1 MRAGKVIIA
10 TLCASALA
18 ACTPLPE
25 NTADGRVDEPL
36 PPTTTTTAPS
46 LSPRPEEIRLDDVD
60 PCAVLSADQRVQ
72 LSLDNPPNAYVE
84 SSFGNAKA
92 CTMRSNI
99 SGNVVRLAL
108 VTVEGVG
115 VWLSENAQ
123 VDAKPTTVAGFPGLT
138 VRTPGMD
145 NVCNVEVD
153 IADGQFLDVMFRD
166 GGNEKQAKQDTLCLG
181 AQRAAEAAVAGL
193 RQQR

>member
-1 MRAGKVIIA
+1 MRAARSIVA
-10 TLCASALA
+10 LTASALV
-18 ACTPLPE
+18 ACTPTPE
-25 NTADGRVDEPL
+25 EKADGHVEEAL
-36 PPTTTTTAPS
+36 SVTTTTTLS
-46 LSPRPEEIRLDDVD
+46 LPPRPKAVPLDGLD
-60 PCAVLSADQRVQ
+60 PCDVLSTEQRLR
-72 LSLDNPPNAYVE
+72 LSLDNPPSSYVE

-123 VDAKPTTVAGFPGLT
+123 VDARVTAVAGFPALT

-145 NVCNVEVD
+145 DVCNVEVD
-153 IADGQFLDVMFRD
+153 VADGQFLDVMFRD
-166 GGNEKQAKQDTLCLG
+166 GGNRTRVKQDVLCQG

-193 RQQR
+193 LQRG

>member
-1 MRAGKVIIA
+1 MRAAHVITA
-10 TLCASALA
+10 TLCALVLA
-18 ACTPLPE
+18 ACTPFPE
-25 NTADGRVDEPL
+25 KKADRVDEPL
-36 PPTTTTTAPS
+36 PATTTTTLS
-46 LSPRPEEIRLDDVD
+46 LPPRPQAIRLDDLD
-60 PCAVLSADQRVQ
+60 PCAVLSADQRMS
-72 LSLDNPPNAYVE
+72 LSLDNPPSAYVDTA
-84 SSFGNAKA
+84 FGNAKA

-123 VDAKPTTVAGFPGLT
+123 VDAQPTTVAGFPGLT

-153 IADGQFLDVMFRD
+153 VADGQFLDVMFRD
-166 GGNEKQAKQDTLCLG
+166 GGNETAAKQDTLCLG

-193 RQQR
+193 LQRR

>member
-1 MRAGKVIIA
+1 MRAARVIIA
-10 TLCASALA
+10 ALCATALA
-18 ACTPLPE
+18 ACTPHPQ
-25 NTADGRVDEPL
+25 NKADGRTDDQVPA
-36 PPTTTTTAPS
+36 TTTTMPS
-46 LSPRPEEIRLDDVD
+46 LPPRPAEILLDDVD
-60 PCAVLSADQRVQ
+60 PCAVLSPEQRVQ
-72 LSLDNPPNAYVE
+72 LSLDNPPSAYLE

-123 VDAKPTTVAGFPGLT
+123 VDARPTTVSGFPGLT
-138 VRTPGMD
+138 VRTPGME

-153 IADGQFLDVMFRD
+153 VAEGQFLDVMFRD
-166 GGNEKQAKQDTLCLG
+166 GGNEMMAKQDTLCQG
-181 AQRAAEAAVAGL
+181 AQRAAESAITGL
-193 RQQR
+193 LQQH

>member
-1 MRAGKVIIA
+1 MRGARVLTA
-10 TLCASALA
+10 TLCALA
-18 ACTPLPE
+18 MASCTPAPE
-25 NTADGRVDEPL
+25 KKADGRVDEPL
-36 PPTTTTTAPS
+36 PATPTTEAS
-46 LSPRPEEIRLDDVD
+46 LPPRPRELRLDDVD
-60 PCAVLSADQRVQ
+60 PCAVLSPEQRIA
-72 LSLDNPPNAYVE
+72 LNLDNPPSAYVE
-84 SSFGNAKA
+84 TSFGNAKA

-108 VTVEGVG
+108 VTVEGVD

-123 VDAKPTTVAGFPGLT
+123 VHAVRTTVAGFTGLT

-153 IADGQFLDVMFRD
+153 VAEGQFLDVMFRD
-166 GGNEKQAKQDTLCLG
+166 GGNETAAKQDTLCQG

-193 RQQR
+193 LQRR

>member
-1 MRAGKVIIA
+1 MRGARVLTA
-10 TLCASALA
+10 AVCAMALA
-18 ACTPLPE
+18 SCTPVPE
-25 NTADGRVDEPL
+25 QKADRVDAPLDATTATVPSL
-36 PPTTTTTAPS
+36 PPR
-46 LSPRPEEIRLDDVD
+46 PREVRLDDVD
-60 PCAVLSADQRVQ
+60 PCAVLTPEQRLA
-72 LSLDNPPNAYVE
+72 LSLDNPPSAYVE
-84 SSFGNAKA
+84 ASFGNAKA

-123 VDAKPTTVAGFPGLT
+123 LDAVQTTVAGFPALT

-153 IADGQFLDVMFRD
+153 VAEGQFLDVMFRD
-166 GGNEKQAKQDTLCLG
+166 GGNEKAAKQDTLCQG

-193 RQQR
+193 LQRR

>member
-1 MRAGKVIIA
+1 MRAARMIIA
-10 TLCASALA
+10 ALAALALA
-18 ACTPLPE
+18 ACTPFPE
-25 NTADGRVDEPL
+25 KKADGRVDEPL
-36 PPTTTTTAPS
+36 PATTTPVLS
-46 LSPRPEEIRLDDVD
+46 LPPRPEEIPLDDVD
-60 PCAVLSADQRVQ
+60 PCAVLSAEQRVA
-72 LSLDNPPNAYVE
+72 LSLDNAPSAYVE
-84 SSFGNAKA
+84 TSFGNAKA

-123 VDAKPTTVAGFPGLT
+123 VEATETTISGFPALT

-153 IADGQFLDVMFRD
+153 VAEGQFLDVLFRD
-166 GGNEKQAKQDTLCLG
+166 GGNETAAKQDTLCQG
-181 AQRAAEAAVAGL
+181 AQRVAEAAVAGL
-193 RQQR
+193 RQRR

>member
-1 MRAGKVIIA
+1 MRVARVIIA
-10 TLCASALA
+10 ALCASAMA
-18 ACTPLPE
+18 ACTPVPE
-25 NTADGRVDEPL
+25 RKADGRADEPL
-36 PPTTTTTAPS
+36 PATTTTTLS
-46 LSPRPEEIRLDDVD
+46 LPPRPRNILLDDVD

-72 LSLDNPPNAYVE
+72 LSLDNPPSAYVE
-84 SSFGNAKA
+84 ASFGNAKA

-123 VDAKPTTVAGFPGLT
+123 VDAEPTTVSGYPGLT
-138 VRTPGMD
+138 VRTPGLD

-153 IADGQFLDVMFRD
+153 VAEGQFLDVMFRD
-166 GGNEKQAKQDTLCLG
+166 GGNEIAAKQDTLCQG

-193 RQQR
+193 LQRR

>member
-1 MRAGKVIIA
+1 MRGARVLTA
-10 TLCASALA
+10 TLCALA
-18 ACTPLPE
+18 MASCTPVPE
-25 NTADGRVDEPL
+25 KKADGRVDEP
-36 PPTTTTTAPS
+36 PAATTTTAPS
-46 LSPRPEEIRLDDVD
+46 LPPRPQEIRLDDVD
-60 PCAVLSADQRVQ
+60 PCAVLSPDQRIA
-72 LSLDNPPNAYVE
+72 LSLDNPPSGYVE
-84 SSFGNAKA
+84 AGFGNAKA

-123 VDAKPTTVAGFPGLT
+123 VDAEQITVAGFPGLT

-153 IADGQFLDVMFRD
+153 VAEGQFLDVMFRD
-166 GGNEKQAKQDTLCLG
+166 GGNETAAKQDTLCQG
-181 AQRAAEAAVAGL
+181 AQRAAEAAIAGL
-193 RQQR
+193 LQRR